1 MAAQLQSIPEWGS
14 AQLNWTLI
22 ARSLSLRNPG
32 GAFHLMLLIAAAT
45 AALALLRRQLG
56 AAGLLSG
63 AAVLA
68 FRHIRFEALFASLVV
83 VVAGSVLTSALAA
96 LPEKIKHAKLSSIP
110 CSVGLAIGIGFL
122 AAALAGLRIDRS
134 RYRPRLSCK
143 YRSGHI
149 RDRVIVVVPRAS
161 RCVGRA

>member
-56 AAGLLSG
+56 AAGLWL
-63 AAVLA
+63 
-68 FRHIRFEALFASLVV
+68 
-83 VVAGSVLTSALAA
+83 
-96 LPEKIKHAKLSSIP
+96 
-110 CSVGLAIGIGFL
+110 
-122 AAALAGLRIDRS
+122 
-134 RYRPRLSCK
+134 
-143 YRSGHI
+143 
-149 RDRVIVVVPRAS
+149 
-161 RCVGRA
+161 